1 MAAKFR
7 SGYAT
12 MVDYTPSG
20 AAVSAGQ
27 FVALGSGK
35 TYGIAHVDIAD
46 GQAGAISIPNGSVIY
61 EIDKAPATDVY
72 AVGDLVEVDLSAHAA
87 VPASDAAGDLTLGRC
102 VKASANGATTVMVQL
117 IPIAGADPTV

>member
-35 TYGIAHVDIAD
+35 TYGIAHVDIVD

-61 EIDKAPATDVY
+61 EIDKAPRRTCTRSAT
-72 AVGDLVEVDLSAHAA
+72 S
-87 VPASDAAGDLTLGRC
+87 SRSTCRLTRPCRPRTPL
-102 VKASANGATTVMVQL
+102 AT
-117 IPIAGADPTV
+117 